1 MIRDS
6 FDVFPF
12 KYQIYIILRFICI
25 ILWLSCYIYALLK
38 LTVKL
43 YSLMIFESRAYA
55 RAGLLGNPSDG
66 YFGKTISI
74 VVRNFG
80 AHISLYESPELNIEQ
95 QAEDRNI
102 FRNIY
107 QLVESVD
114 LTGYYGGDRLVKA
127 AIKKFCEYCDS
138 QSIKI
143 NGKNFTVRYRSSIP
157 RQVGL
162 AGSSAIITATIKA
175 LMSFYNVE
183 ISDEKLP
190 NLLLSVET
198 EELGI
203 NAGLQDRVIQ
213 TYEGCVYMDF
223 DRKIMES
230 KGHGNYEQID
240 PTLLPNFYI
249 AYKINLGKVS
259 GSVFNDVKA
268 RFHDGEPLVVD
279 TMAEIGQVAADG
291 KEAILSGDHNL
302 LADLINKNFDLRA
315 KIFNI
320 TDSNIE
326 LIKVARKCGAS
337 AKFTGSGG
345 SIIGT
350 YPNDETLRSLI
361 INMQKLN
368 ARVIKPYII

>member
-1 MIRDS
+1 
-6 FDVFPF
+6 
-12 KYQIYIILRFICI
+12 
-25 ILWLSCYIYALLK
+25 
-38 LTVKL
+38 
-43 YSLMIFESRAYA
+43 MIFESRAFA

-80 AHISLYESPELNIEQ
+80 AHISLYESPELQIEQ
-95 QAEDRNI
+95 QVQDRNI

-107 QLVESVD
+107 QLVEDVD

-127 AIKKFCEYCDS
+127 AIKKFCAYCEKHS
-138 QSIKI
+138 FKLHA
-143 NGKNFTVRYRSSIP
+143 KNFTIRYRSSIP

-175 LMSFYNVE
+175 LMDFYEVE
-183 ISDEKLP
+183 IQPEILP
-190 NLLLSVET
+190 NLVLSVET

-213 TYEGCVYMDF
+213 AYEGCVYMDF
-223 DRKIMES
+223 GKEIMDS
-230 KGHGNYEQID
+230 QGYGNYERLN
-240 PTLLPNFYI
+240 PELLPNLYI

-259 GSVFNDVKA
+259 GAVFNDVKA
-268 RFHDGEPLVVD
+268 RFLEGEQLVVD
-279 TMAEIGQVAADG
+279 TLSQIAENAEKG
-291 KEAILSGDHNL
+291 KKAILEKNHEQLGK
-302 LADLINKNFDLRA
+302 LINRNFDLRA

-320 TDSNIE
+320 SDSNLE

-350 YPNDETLRSLI
+350 YKNDEVLRCLI
-361 INMQKLN
+361 INMKKLN